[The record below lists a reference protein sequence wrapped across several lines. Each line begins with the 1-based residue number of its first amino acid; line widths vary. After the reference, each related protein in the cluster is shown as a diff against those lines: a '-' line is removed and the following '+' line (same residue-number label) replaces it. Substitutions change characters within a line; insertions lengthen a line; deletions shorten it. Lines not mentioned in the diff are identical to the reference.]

1 MHLNFPIIKSC
12 KNDQQH
18 LAERGK
24 CFKLYRKVNTLAKP
38 QRETQKSFNI
48 KLKKKTLGTH
58 LSFNL

>member
-48 KLKKKTLGTH
+48 KLKKKP
-58 LSFNL
+58 